1 MDSEQSP
8 PRLIIG
14 VTGGI
19 GSGKS
24 AATGFFA
31 AKGINVI
38 DADVV
43 AREVVMPG
51 SEALA
56 EIAAHF
62 SEQILLPDGN
72 LNRKAM
78 RVRIFSDPEE
88 KRWLESLL
96 HPIIRN
102 EIEQQLQR
110 SNSPYVILSS
120 PLLLETEQHRMTDRV
135 LVIDTSE
142 QQQILRTSARDDTSA
157 GAVQAIMA
165 AQLSRAQRLQRAD
178 DIIINDKDLAHLEN
192 EVNKLHKNYCELAT
206 CKKDKSP

>member
-1 MDSEQSP
+1 MDSEQTP

-31 AKGINVI
+31 AKGIDVI

-43 AREVVMPG
+43 AREVVKPG
-51 SEALA
+51 SKALA
-56 EIAAHF
+56 EIAGRF
-62 SEQILLPDGN
+62 GRQILLPNGN

-88 KRWLESLL
+88 KHWLESLL
-96 HPIIRN
+96 HPIIRD
-102 EIEQQLQR
+102 EIVQQLQR
-110 SNSPYVILSS
+110 SSSPYVILSS
-120 PLLLETEQHRMTDRV
+120 PLLLETDQHRVTDRV

-142 QQQILRTSARDDTSA
+142 QQQIQRTSARDDTSA

-165 AQLSRAQRLQRAD
+165 TQLSRAQRLQRAD
-178 DIIINDKDLAHLEN
+178 DIIVNDKDLAHLEN
-192 EVNKLHKNYCELAT
+192 EVNKLHTYYCELAT
-206 CKKDKSP
+206 CKNDKSQ

>member
-8 PRLIIG
+8 QRLIIG

-31 AKGINVI
+31 AKGIDVI

-43 AREVVMPG
+43 SREVVVPG
-51 SEALA
+51 STALA
-56 EIAAHF
+56 EISAHF
-62 SEQILLPDGN
+62 GKQILLPDGN

-78 RVRIFSDPEE
+78 RARIFSDPDE
-88 KRWLESLL
+88 KHWLESLL
-96 HPIIRN
+96 HPMIRT
-102 EIEQQLQR
+102 EIEQQLRR
-110 SNSPYVILSS
+110 SDSPYVILSS
-120 PLLLETEQHRMTDRV
+120 PLLLETDQHSMTDRV

-142 QQQILRTSARDDTSA
+142 QQQIHRTSARDDTSTS
-157 GAVQAIMA
+157 AVRAIMA
-165 AQLSRAQRLQRAD
+165 TQLSRAQRLQRAN

-192 EVNKLHKNYCELAT
+192 EVNKLHEYYCERAA
-206 CKKDKSP
+206 CIKDKLP